1 MTYDQL
7 LELYFARSSALQW
20 YWTLYVVIIGG
31 LLAFSSLRQRKDA
44 ITAVLVTVLYACFA
58 YKNLGAI
65 RDVTGELLAVLSA
78 MKSIAPTGSP
88 PPNSV
93 DVERLRELI
102 EPTLNPPDYEG
113 VRNFHI
119 ACDVLTIASVWAM
132 ELRRRRAAIITTPA
146 GSSLSA

>member
-7 LELYFARSSALQW
+7 VQLYFSRANALQW

-44 ITAVLVTVLYACFA
+44 ITAILVTVLYAGFA

-65 RDVTGELLAVLSA
+65 RDVTGERFAILSA
-78 MKSIAPTGSP
+78 MKSIAPGGTP

-93 DVERLRELI
+93 DVERMRELL
-102 EPTLNPPDYEG
+102 EPTLNPTTYEDA
-113 VRNFHI
+113 RNFHV
-119 ACDVLTIASVWAM
+119 ACDVLTIAALWAM
-132 ELRRRRAAIITTPA
+132 ELRRRRAAATATP
-146 GSSLSA
+146 GSSLSS